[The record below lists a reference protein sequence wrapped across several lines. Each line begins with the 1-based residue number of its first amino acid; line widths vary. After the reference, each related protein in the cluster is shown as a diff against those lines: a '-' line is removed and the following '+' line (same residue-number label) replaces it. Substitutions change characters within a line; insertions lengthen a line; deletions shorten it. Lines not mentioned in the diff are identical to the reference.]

1 MYKKVFLKATDE
13 MGVDLYTPVCLIGP
27 NNRVTP
33 IYEGDNLVAS
43 GVLMEGYSVEDS
55 GESIEYCVYCY
66 NMQPGVEINYA
77 TGENWAA

>member
-1 MYKKVFLKATDE
+1 MYYIVL
-13 MGVDLYTPVCLIGP
+13 
-27 NNRVTP
+27 TP
-33 IYEGDNLVAS
+33 IYDGDNLVAS

>member
-1 MYKKVFLKATDE
+1 M
-13 MGVDLYTPVCLIGP
+13 
-27 NNRVTP
+27 
-33 IYEGDNLVAS
+33 AS